1 MAGLNAFYYCVE
13 RCAWLIV
20 RKLWHIFLCLSY
32 GILSLDLF
40 LGITDRIV
48 DERQLVVCQLER
60 FL

>member
-1 MAGLNAFYYCVE
+1 MVGLNAFYYCVE

-20 RKLWHIFLCLSY
+20 QKLGHIFLCLSY

>member
-20 RKLWHIFLCLSY
+20 QKLGHIFLCLSY

-40 LGITDRIV
+40 LGITDLLMGYCPLIY
-48 DERQLVVCQLER
+48 
-60 FL
+60 FLG

>member
-20 RKLWHIFLCLSY
+20 
-32 GILSLDLF
+32 ILSLDLF